1 MGRIGERIALS
12 KNTNKTSA
20 FSDEEILGR
29 FVVRARR
36 VENNSLVKSG
46 AIKCYATPK
55 MTLSVNEA
63 GGVSIRNH
71 VCADEESIE
80 SLATRLRPFIVK
92 SESIYLPKVFDAI
105 SAQTSSE
112 SLSENEAEI
121 LKATKRWFSH
131 RYEEKNSERYGI
143 QLVGKDGESL
153 TGLLSDALLA
163 EAWIYT
169 DTVHADP
176 EGEKAEAQ
184 KLSYSNRYRAASSYW
199 CEFAIAIVNLLSL
212 VRSLSERGLL
222 KVPDSSWSEPVSY
235 AEAEKYE
242 QEQIIAGS
250 AYVFPLGTVIPE
262 GVNPENIPGARKVT
276 RAVMYRLQH
285 PESAATV
292 MSFDADRKQTGCYE
306 ATCSI
311 DGEPLVFRI
320 DDIGDL
326 FISKE
331 AMAQG
336 SGSNGSISFAANE
349 SHQSEAHNFLLSIAP
364 PNALVLHF
372 IFRGKPIKV
381 FLELTGGIEP
391 ASK

>member
-1 MGRIGERIALS
+1 MVRMEERTALS
-12 KNTNKTSA
+12 RTTKKTRA
-20 FSDEEILGR
+20 LSDEDIMGR

-36 VENNSLVKSG
+36 VEDHSLVKSG

-63 GGVSIRNH
+63 GGASIRYH

-92 SESIYLPKVFDAI
+92 SEPIYLPKVLDVI

-153 TGLLSDALLA
+153 TSLLSDALLA

-176 EGEKAEAQ
+176 KGEKAEAQ

-199 CEFAIAIVNLLSL
+199 CEFAIVIVNLLSH

-262 GVNPENIPGARKVT
+262 GTNPEDIPGARKV
-276 RAVMYRLQH
+276 APEVMIRLQH
-285 PESAATV
+285 PEGVA
-292 MSFDADRKQTGCYE
+292 
-306 ATCSI
+306 
-311 DGEPLVFRI
+311 
-320 DDIGDL
+320 
-326 FISKE
+326 
-331 AMAQG
+331 
-336 SGSNGSISFAANE
+336 
-349 SHQSEAHNFLLSIAP
+349 
-364 PNALVLHF
+364 
-372 IFRGKPIKV
+372 
-381 FLELTGGIEP
+381 
-391 ASK
+391 